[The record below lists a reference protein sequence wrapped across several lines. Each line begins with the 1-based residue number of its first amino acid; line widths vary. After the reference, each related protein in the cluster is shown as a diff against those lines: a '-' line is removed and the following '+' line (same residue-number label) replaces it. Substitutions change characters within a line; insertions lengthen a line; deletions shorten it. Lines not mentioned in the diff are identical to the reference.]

1 MKKQRL
7 RILQLVSSLT
17 VGGAEQVVLSLA
29 ERVDRRRFETH
40 VCSLS
45 VIGQNGLQPQFE
57 QLDLPLLTL
66 NARRLYDLPTIRQ
79 VRRYVQEQQIDL
91 IHTHLL
97 NADIIGRFI
106 GHSLGIPVIS
116 TLQNIPDNHARQRAD
131 RYWLERL
138 TARYLATHLVTVS
151 RQLQAMYMRQW
162 HIPESRLSVIYNTVR
177 MEPFLAVPTGVP
189 EERPY
194 PGPIITNV
202 ARLNPQKA
210 QHLLLEAAQIVLHQF
225 PQAHFLIVGKGHLEQ
240 ELKQRAQALGL
251 ERHVTFTG
259 VRHDIPAILAESD
272 IFVLSSQWEGL
283 PLSAVE
289 AMAAAR
295 PVVVTNVG
303 GNTELV
309 EHGRSGLVVPPNNIE
324 ALADGLLTML
334 QDRSTRITLGA
345 AARQRVQH
353 LFSTD
358 RFIQQYESL
367 YTALGYALPFDE
379 AMFLDTQEVPL

>member
-1 MKKQRL
+1 
-7 RILQLVSSLT
+7 
-17 VGGAEQVVLSLA
+17 
-29 ERVDRRRFETH
+29 
-40 VCSLS
+40 
-45 VIGQNGLQPQFE
+45 
-57 QLDLPLLTL
+57 
-66 NARRLYDLPTIRQ
+66 
-79 VRRYVQEQQIDL
+79 
-91 IHTHLL
+91 
-97 NADIIGRFI
+97 
-106 GHSLGIPVIS
+106 
-116 TLQNIPDNHARQRAD
+116 
-131 RYWLERL
+131 
-138 TARYLATHLVTVS
+138 
-151 RQLQAMYMRQW
+151 
-162 HIPESRLSVIYNTVR
+162 

-324 ALADGLLTML
+324 ALADGLLTLL